1 MPVSLDV
8 IGRGWA
14 FPLGVNSR
22 GGIALAEGDEE
33 IRQAILLIVRTRLG
47 GRVMRP
53 AFGCRIWELLF
64 APNNAATWTLAEH
77 HVTEAL
83 GMWEPRIEVD
93 AVHAGPDP
101 DDPAMMLVEIEYHLR
116 ATHDRRNLVYP
127 FYLIP
132 EEPEAASGGTASVAV
147 VAASAPAALPP
158 GSAPLQIV
166 AGNGATPPTVA
177 ATAFPPSSKEAPR

>member
-14 FPLGVNSR
+14 FPVDVNSR
-22 GGIALAEGDEE
+22 GGIALAEGDDE

-77 HVTEAL
+77 HVQEAL
-83 GMWEPRIEVD
+83 GMWEPRIDVD
-93 AVHAGPDP
+93 SVHGGPDP
-101 DDPAMMLVEIEYHLR
+101 DDPAMMLVEIEYTLR
-116 ATHDRRNLVYP
+116 ATHDRRSLVYP

-132 EEPEAASGGTASVAV
+132 EEPEVAGQAAQAPTVANPALV
-147 VAASAPAALPP
+147 AALP
-158 GSAPLQIV
+158 AV
-166 AGNGATPPTVA
+166 AGAPVVVTTTAPPSPA
-177 ATAFPPSSKEAPR
+177 ATAAPSRSQEAPR

>member
-14 FPLGVNSR
+14 FPLGINSR

-53 AFGCRIWELLF
+53 GFGCRIWELLF

-77 HVTEAL
+77 HVKEAL

-101 DDPAMMLVEIEYHLR
+101 DDPATVLVEIEYHLR
-116 ATHDRRNLVYP
+116 ATHDRRSLVYP

-132 EEPEAASGGTASVAV
+132 EEPESAGAAAAVAV
-147 VAASAPAALPP
+147 VASSPPAALPP

-166 AGNGATPPTVA
+166 AGDGATPPTVA
-177 ATAFPPSSKEAPR
+177 ATAVPPSTKEAPR